1 MSDLSQ
7 TQRSHVF
14 QTHAAAAVA
23 FDTVTKHY
31 GDTIALGGVS
41 FNIPVGQTVAL
52 LGPNGAGK
60 STAINLMLGL
70 LNPTSGSIRTLGL
83 HPREAI
89 AGGRVGALIQTSGLP
104 VTARVGELVAFVRRL
119 YPRPLPTA
127 SIFDRS
133 GLRALE
139 GRSVETLSG
148 GETQRLRFAMA
159 IAGDPDLVFL
169 DEPTVGMDV
178 ETRRAFWTDI
188 RAFAAEG
195 RTVLFATH
203 YLDEAD
209 AAAERI
215 VVLSHGRVVADGSAR
230 SIKAQV
236 SDRVVGFTLP
246 AASPAAVAAIEAM
259 RDVTGVEVD
268 GDRVAVAT
276 TDSDGFIQRLFE
288 AGLGI
293 RDLEI
298 RGAGLED
305 AFIALTSAADPAA

>member
-1 MSDLSQ
+1 MSQ
-7 TQRSHVF
+7 TDSP
-14 QTHAAAAVA
+14 TAVA
-23 FDTVTKHY
+23 FQHVTKRY
-31 GDTIALGGVS
+31 GETLALDDVS
-41 FNIPVGQTVAL
+41 IDIPIGQTVAL

-60 STAINLMLGL
+60 STAINLTLGL
-70 LNPTSGSIRTLGL
+70 LDPTAGSIRTLGL
-83 HPREAI
+83 DPREAI
-89 AGGRVGALIQTSGLP
+89 AAGRVGALLQTSGLP

-119 YPRPLPTA
+119 YPQPLPTA
-127 SIFDRS
+127 AILDRS
-133 GLRALE
+133 GLRDLE
-139 GRSVETLSG
+139 GRPVETLSG
-148 GETQRLRFAMA
+148 GEAQRLRFAMA

-209 AAAERI
+209 DAAERI
-215 VVLSHGRVVADGSAR
+215 VVLSHGRVVADGTAR

-236 SDRVVGFTLP
+236 SDRIVSFTLP
-246 AASPAAVAAIEAM
+246 AASPAVIAAIEAM
-259 RDVTGVEVD
+259 SGVSGVELE
-268 GDRVAVAT
+268 GNRVAVAT
-276 TDSDGFIQRLFE
+276 TDSDAVIQRLFE
-288 AGLGI
+288 NGLGI

-298 RGAGLED
+298 QGAGLED

>member
-1 MSDLSQ
+1 M
-7 TQRSHVF
+7 TQADSPP
-14 QTHAAAAVA
+14 AVA
-23 FDTVTKHY
+23 FEHVTKRY
-31 GDTIALGGVS
+31 GETLALDDIS
-41 FNIPVGQTVAL
+41 IDIPIGQTVAL

-60 STAINLMLGL
+60 STAINLTLGL
-70 LNPTSGSIRTLGL
+70 LDPTAGSIRALGL
-83 HPREAI
+83 DPRGAI
-89 AGGRVGALIQTSGLP
+89 AAGRVGALLQTSGLP

-119 YPRPLPTA
+119 YPQPLPTA
-127 SIFDRS
+127 TILDRS

-139 GRSVETLSG
+139 GRPVETLSG
-148 GETQRLRFAMA
+148 GEAQRLRFAMA

-209 AAAERI
+209 DAAERI
-215 VVLSHGRVVADGSAR
+215 VVLSHGRVVADGTAR

-236 SDRVVGFTLP
+236 SDRIVSFTLP
-246 AASPAAVAAIEAM
+246 AASPAAIAVIEGLA
-259 RDVTGVEVD
+259 VVSGVEVD

-276 TDSDGFIQRLFE
+276 TDSDAVIQRLFE
-288 AGLGI
+288 GGVGI

-298 RGAGLED
+298 QGAGLED

>member
-1 MSDLSQ
+1 ML
-7 TQRSHVF
+7 
-14 QTHAAAAVA
+14 QTHTVPAVV
-23 FDTVTKHY
+23 FEHVTKRY
-31 GDTIALGGVS
+31 DGTLALDDVS
-41 FNIPVGQTVAL
+41 IDIPIGQTVAL

-60 STAINLMLGL
+60 STAINLTLGL
-70 LNPTSGSIRTLGL
+70 LDPTGGSIRTLGL
-83 HPREAI
+83 DPRDAI
-89 AGGRVGALIQTSGLP
+89 AAGRVGALLQTSGLP

-119 YPRPLPTA
+119 YPQPLPTA
-127 SIFDRS
+127 TILDRS

-139 GRSVETLSG
+139 GRPVETLSG
-148 GETQRLRFAMA
+148 GEGQRLRFAMA

-209 AAAERI
+209 DAAERI
-215 VVLSHGRVVADGSAR
+215 VVLSHGRVVADGTAR

-236 SDRVVGFTLP
+236 SDRIVSFTFP
-246 AASPAAVAAIEAM
+246 AASPGAIAAIKAM
-259 RDVTGVEVD
+259 PGVTGVKVD

-276 TDSDGFIQRLFE
+276 TDSDAVIQRLFE
-288 AGLGI
+288 GGLGL

-298 RGAGLED
+298 QGAGLEE
-305 AFIALTSAADPAA
+305 AFIALTSAADSAA

>member
-1 MSDLSQ
+1 MLQ
-7 TQRSHVF
+7 TRTS
-14 QTHAAAAVA
+14 AAVA
-23 FDTVTKHY
+23 FEQVTKHY
-31 GDTIALGGVS
+31 GDTAALDGVS
-41 FNIPVGQTVAL
+41 IDIPIGQTVAL

-60 STAINLMLGL
+60 STAINLMLGVL
-70 LNPTSGSIRTLGL
+70 DPTTGSIRTLGL
-83 HPREAI
+83 DPREAI
-89 AGGRVGALIQTSGLP
+89 ADGRVGALLQTSGLP

-119 YPRPLPTA
+119 YPQPLPA
-127 SIFDRS
+127 AAILDRS
-133 GLRALE
+133 GLRGLE
-139 GRSVETLSG
+139 RRAVETLSG
-148 GETQRLRFAMA
+148 GEAQRLRFAMA

-209 AAAERI
+209 DAAERI
-215 VVLSHGRVVADGSAR
+215 VVLSHGRVAADGSAR

-236 SDRVVGFTLP
+236 SDRVVSFTLS
-246 AASPAAVAAIEAM
+246 AVSPAAIAAIEAM
-259 RDVTGVEVD
+259 PGVSSVVID
-268 GDRVAVAT
+268 GDRIAVAT
-276 TDSDGFIQRLFE
+276 TDTDAVIQQLFE
-288 AGLGI
+288 GGLRV

-305 AFIALTSAADPAA
+305 AFIALTSAAHPAA

>member
-1 MSDLSQ
+1 MSQ
-7 TQRSHVF
+7 TDSPS
-14 QTHAAAAVA
+14 AVA
-23 FDTVTKHY
+23 FERVTKRY
-31 GDTIALGGVS
+31 GETLALDDVS
-41 FNIPVGQTVAL
+41 IDIPIGQTLAL

-60 STAINLMLGL
+60 STAINLTLGL
-70 LNPTSGSIRTLGL
+70 LDATAGSIRTLGL
-83 HPREAI
+83 DPREAI
-89 AGGRVGALIQTSGLP
+89 AAGRVGALLQTSGLP

-119 YPRPLPTA
+119 YPQPLPTA
-127 SIFDRS
+127 TILDRS
-133 GLRALE
+133 GLRDLE
-139 GRSVETLSG
+139 GRAVETLSG
-148 GETQRLRFAMA
+148 GEAQRLRFAMA

-209 AAAERI
+209 DAAERI
-215 VVLSHGRVVADGSAR
+215 VVLSHGRVVADGTAR
-230 SIKAQV
+230 SIKALV
-236 SDRVVGFTLP
+236 SDRIVSFTLP
-246 AASPAAVAAIEAM
+246 AASPEALAVIEAM
-259 RDVTGVEVD
+259 PGVSGAELE

-276 TDSDGFIQRLFE
+276 TDSDAVIQRLFE
-288 AGLGI
+288 AGFGI

-298 RGAGLED
+298 HGAGLEE

>member
-1 MSDLSQ
+1 ML
-7 TQRSHVF
+7 H
-14 QTHAAAAVA
+14 THTSAAVA
-23 FDTVTKHY
+23 FEQVTKHY
-31 GDTIALGGVS
+31 GDTAALDGVS
-41 FNIPVGQTVAL
+41 IDIPIGQTVAL

-70 LNPTSGSIRTLGL
+70 LDPTTGSIRTLGL
-83 HPREAI
+83 DPPEAI
-89 AGGRVGALIQTSGLP
+89 AGGRVGALLQTSGLP

-119 YPRPLPTA
+119 YPQPLPTA
-127 SIFDRS
+127 AIFDRS
-133 GLRALE
+133 GLRGLE
-139 GRSVETLSG
+139 RRAVETLSG
-148 GETQRLRFAMA
+148 GEAQRLRFAMA

-209 AAAERI
+209 GAAERI
-215 VVLSHGRVVADGSAR
+215 VVLSHGRVVADGTAR
-230 SIKAQV
+230 SIKSQV
-236 SDRVVGFTLP
+236 SDRVVSFALP
-246 AASPAAVAAIEAM
+246 AVSPAAIAAIEAFPG
-259 RDVTGVEVD
+259 VSGVEVA

-276 TDSDGFIQRLFE
+276 TDSDGVLRQLFD
-288 AGLGI
+288 AGLSV

-305 AFIALTSAADPAA
+305 AFIALTSAAEPAA